1 MAQNTIVREAARAGK
16 TEVEYVRE
24 LVRAHGG
31 IRPAARKLNV
41 RPRAIEYWLQKGR
54 EQDAANKHQ

>member
-41 RPRAIEYWLQKGR
+41 RPRAIEYWIQKGR
-54 EQDAANKHQ
+54 KEDESGRRS